1 MHYSAMKI
9 SDRPEFQSK
18 PEPLT
23 CGPDETVLAASKRM
37 SDRNYGSIIVVDGD
51 RKVLGLLTERDIL
64 RRLVAAERSPATTHI
79 GEIMTKELR
88 IARASDDVVGWLRL
102 MSNERFRR
110 LPVVDNDQRLINVI
124 TQGDFVSYTWPEL
137 LNQARNLIRQTAGET
152 RSLPIL
158 LGGVMIYS
166 LVLIIAVAFSVR

>member
-1 MHYSAMKI
+1 MKI

-23 CGPDETVLAASKRM
+23 CAPDETVLAASKRM
-37 SDRNYGSIIVVDGD
+37 SDRNYGSIIVLDDD
-51 RKVLGLLTERDIL
+51 RRVLGLLTERDIL
-64 RRLVAAERSPATTHI
+64 RRLVAVERSPADTRI
-79 GEIMTKELR
+79 SEIMTKDLR

-110 LPVVDNDQRLINVI
+110 LPVVDGDERLINVI
-124 TQGDFVSYTWPEL
+124 TQGDFVSYTWPDL
-137 LNQARNLIRQTAGET
+137 LSQARTLVKQTAGET

-158 LGGVMIYS
+158 LGGVLIYTV
-166 LVLIIAVAFSVR
+166 VLIIAVAFSVR